1 MTTFYRNIILFL
13 YSIFPPSKF
22 SLDCCDSLCCFWY
35 NFAEFGQCSCENLS
49 IMLTVASFEAV
60 VNVILSENDRIH
72 ELPDEEIDVV
82 LGCKLSL
89 RKEGVSTTCA
99 DVA

>member
-1 MTTFYRNIILFL
+1 
-13 YSIFPPSKF
+13 
-22 SLDCCDSLCCFWY
+22 
-35 NFAEFGQCSCENLS
+35 
-49 IMLTVASFEAV
+49 MLTVASFEAI

-89 RKEGVSTTCA
+89 RKEGISTTCA

>member
-1 MTTFYRNIILFL
+1 
-13 YSIFPPSKF
+13 
-22 SLDCCDSLCCFWY
+22 
-35 NFAEFGQCSCENLS
+35 
-49 IMLTVASFEAV
+49 MLTVASFEAV

-99 DVA
+99 DVAWEVISSAADYVNTWASAFVQLILLSRPALVVHRD